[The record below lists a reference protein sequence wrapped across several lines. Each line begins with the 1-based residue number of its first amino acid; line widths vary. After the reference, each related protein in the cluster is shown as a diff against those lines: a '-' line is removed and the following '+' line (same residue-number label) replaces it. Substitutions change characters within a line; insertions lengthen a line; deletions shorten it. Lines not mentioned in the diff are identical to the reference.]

1 MTPNEVHKMIKQC
14 TNDLNK
20 RTELMGKINLSDFNL
35 VDENIET
42 CKKISASYS
51 ETALKFSMLSRE
63 LPENSELQEIIKK
76 IITDLNH
83 GIRTCNETLSLL
95 NERNRLIQLINKLK
109 Y

>member
-1 MTPNEVHKMIKQC
+1 MTTNEVHEMIKQC
-14 TNDLNK
+14 TDDMNK
-20 RTELMGKINLSDFNL
+20 RTLLLEKMNLHDFDL

-76 IITDLNH
+76 FITVLND
-83 GIRTCNETLSLL
+83 GIRNCNETLSLL
-95 NERNRLIQLINKLK
+95 NESNRLTQIINKLK
-109 Y
+109 H

>member
-1 MTPNEVHKMIKQC
+1 MTNNEVHKMIKQC

-20 RTELMGKINLSDFNL
+20 RTELLEKINLSDFNL
-35 VDENIET
+35 IDENIET

-63 LPENSELQEIIKK
+63 LPENSKLQENIKK
-76 IITDLNH
+76 FIVVLND
-83 GIRTCNETLSLL
+83 GVRSCNETLSLL
-95 NERNRLIQLINKLK
+95 NESNRLIQIINKLK

>member
-1 MTPNEVHKMIKQC
+1 MTTNEVHEMIKQC

-20 RTELMGKINLSDFNL
+20 RTEILEKMNLRDFNL

-51 ETALKFSMLSRE
+51 ENALKFSMLSRE
-63 LPENSELQEIIKK
+63 LPENSEMQEIIKK
-76 IITDLNH
+76 IITVLNH

-95 NERNRLIQLINKLK
+95 NESNRLTQIINKLK
-109 Y
+109 H

>member
-1 MTPNEVHKMIKQC
+1 MTSNEVHEMIKEC

-20 RTELMGKINLSDFNL
+20 RTEILEKMNLSDFNL

-51 ETALKFSMLSRE
+51 ENALKFSMLSRE
-63 LPENSELQEIIKK
+63 LPENSEMQEIIKK
-76 IITDLNH
+76 FITVLNH

-95 NERNRLIQLINKLK
+95 NESNRLTQIINKLK
-109 Y
+109 H

>member
-1 MTPNEVHKMIKQC
+1 MTTNEVHKMIKQC

-20 RTELMGKINLSDFNL
+20 RTELLEKINLSDFNL

-63 LPENSELQEIIKK
+63 LPENSKLQENIKK
-76 IITDLNH
+76 FIVVLND
-83 GIRTCNETLSLL
+83 GVSACNETLSLL
-95 NERNRLIQLINKLK
+95 NESNRLIQIINKLK
-109 Y
+109 H

>member
-1 MTPNEVHKMIKQC
+1 MTSNEVHKMIKQC

-20 RTELMGKINLSDFNL
+20 RTELMGKMNLSDFNL

-42 CKKISASYS
+42 CKTVSASFS

-63 LPENSELQEIIKK
+63 LPENSEMQETIKK
-76 IITDLNH
+76 IITVLND
-83 GIRTCNETLSLL
+83 GVRACNETLSLL

>member
-1 MTPNEVHKMIKQC
+1 MTTNEVQEMIKQC

-20 RTELMGKINLSDFNL
+20 RTEILEKINLSDFNL
-35 VDENIET
+35 IDEKIET
-42 CKKISASYS
+42 CKRVSASYS

-76 IITDLNH
+76 FITVLND
-83 GIRTCNETLSLL
+83 GIRVCNETLRAL
-95 NERNRLIQLINKLK
+95 NQSNQLIQIINKLK

>member
-1 MTPNEVHKMIKQC
+1 MTSNEVYKMIKQC

-20 RTELMGKINLSDFNL
+20 RTELLEKINLSDFNL

-42 CKKISASYS
+42 CKKISASFS

-63 LPENSELQEIIKK
+63 LPENSEMQEIIKK
-76 IITDLNH
+76 FITVLNH

-95 NERNRLIQLINKLK
+95 NESNRLTQIINKLK
-109 Y
+109 H

>member
-1 MTPNEVHKMIKQC
+1 MTTNEVHEMIKQC
-14 TNDLNK
+14 TDDMNK
-20 RTELMGKINLSDFNL
+20 RTELIEKINLSDFNL

-42 CKKISASYS
+42 CKKISASFS

-83 GIRTCNETLSLL
+83 GIRVCNKMLSTLNKS
-95 NERNRLIQLINKLK
+95 NQLIQIINKLK
-109 Y
+109 H

>member
-1 MTPNEVHKMIKQC
+1 MTSNEVHEMIKQC

-20 RTELMGKINLSDFNL
+20 RTELMGKMNLSDFNL

-42 CKKISASYS
+42 CKKISASFS

-63 LPENSELQEIIKK
+63 LPENSELQENIRKFIAV
-76 IITDLNH
+76 LND
-83 GIRTCNETLSLL
+83 GIRVCNETLSLL
-95 NERNRLIQLINKLK
+95 NESNRLTQIINKLK

>member
-1 MTPNEVHKMIKQC
+1 MTSNEVHKMIKQC
-14 TNDLNK
+14 TNELNK
-20 RTELMGKINLSDFNL
+20 RTELMGKMNLSDFNL

-63 LPENSELQEIIKK
+63 LPENSEMQEIIKK
-76 IITDLNH
+76 FITVLNH

-95 NERNRLIQLINKLK
+95 NESNRLTQIINKLK
-109 Y
+109 H